1 MTFDCSGDEFIAMT
15 VWDKDLSN
23 DDFIGE
29 ATISVAPLKKAK
41 VFKDWVTVHYKG
53 KEAGKIYIEA
63 SFIGGEKAPKTEPAA
78 MPMGYP
84 AGVPGAYPAAPGG
97 YPPAP
102 VPGYAPAPV
111 PE

>member
-1 MTFDCSGDEFIAMT
+1 MT

-53 KEAGKIYIEA
+53 KEAGKILL
-63 SFIGGEKAPKTEPAA
+63 
-78 MPMGYP
+78 
-84 AGVPGAYPAAPGG
+84 V
-97 YPPAP
+97 
-102 VPGYAPAPV
+102 
-111 PE
+111 

>member
-1 MTFDCSGDEFIAMT
+1 M
-15 VWDKDLSN
+15 
-23 DDFIGE
+23 
-29 ATISVAPLKKAK
+29 ISYREKLKKAK

-53 KEAGKIYIEA
+53 KEAGKIYIEP

-102 VPGYAPAPV
+102 VPGYAPAPDPGSLGAWLHPRLWPISCPNV
-111 PE
+111 